1 MDPLPTIAIVGRPNV
16 GKSTLFNRLIGKR
29 HAVIAEEAGT
39 TRDRITHKFDCNE
52 ISTLLVD
59 TGGLEHEDKENIEAD
74 MQAQAKIAI
83 NEADLIFFIV
93 DISNELTVDDFA
105 AADILRK
112 SEKPVLLVANKAD
125 NPNIEENIYNFYEL
139 GFGDPIKIS
148 AIHKIGMEE
157 LVNKSGKILG
167 ELGFTNKEVKRID
180 DGKINLG
187 IIGKPNAGKSSLV
200 NALTGAEKVIVSE
213 IPGTT
218 RDTTDTEISYND
230 NIFNLLDTAGLK
242 RPGKTKRG
250 IEKFSALRSLKAIER
265 SDVVVLL
272 IDGDEGITSQDC
284 HIAEKALAENKGL
297 IIAVNKID
305 LFERSEEEKAKI
317 LRRLQRRFVF
327 VPWAPIIFISA
338 KNKRNTYEVLKLAK
352 TIYKVRRKRI
362 ATAEFNSFMQKIT
375 QKHLPASTKI
385 KKPKFM
391 YASQV
396 DINPPKFLMFFKNPA
411 NLHFSYPRYLENQIR
426 KEYGFNGT
434 SIDIQ
439 FQHKIESKT
448 KARAKAA

>member
-1 MDPLPTIAIVGRPNV
+1 MNPLPTIAIVGRPNV

-39 TRDRITHKFDCNE
+39 TRDRITHRFDCNE

-74 MQAQAKIAI
+74 IQSQAKVAI
-83 NEADLIFFIV
+83 NDADLILFIV
-93 DISNELTVDDFA
+93 DISSELTVDDFA

-112 SEKPVLLVANKAD
+112 SEKPVLLIANKAD
-125 NPNIEENIYNFYEL
+125 NPIIEENIYNFYEL

-148 AIHKIGMEE
+148 AIHKVGMEE
-157 LVNKSGKILG
+157 LANKSSKILD
-167 ELGFTNKEVKRID
+167 ELGFKKEEDKHED

-200 NALTGAEKVIVSE
+200 NALTGSEKVIVSE

-218 RDTTDTEISYND
+218 RDTTDTSISYND
-230 NIFNLLDTAGLK
+230 DIFNLLDTAGLK
-242 RPGKTKRG
+242 RPGRTKRG

-272 IDGDEGITSQDC
+272 IDGDEGVTSQDC
-284 HIAEKALAENKGL
+284 HIAEKALSEQKGL

-305 LFERSEEEKAKI
+305 LFEKSEEEKTKI
-317 LRRLQRRFVF
+317 LRKLQRRFIF

-338 KNKRNTYEVLKLAK
+338 KNKKNTYEVLKLAK
-352 TIYKVRRKRI
+352 KITKERNKRI

-375 QKHLPASTKI
+375 QKHLPASTKL

-396 DINPPKFLMFFKNPA
+396 DTEPPRFLMFFKNHS
-411 NLHFSYPRYLENQIR
+411 NLHFSYPRYIENEIR

-434 SIDIQ
+434 AIEIH
-439 FQHKIESKT
+439 FKHKNEEKT
-448 KARAKAA
+448 KEK

>member
-39 TRDRITHKFDCNE
+39 TRDRISYKFNCNDYN
-52 ISTLLVD
+52 TLLVD

-74 MQAQAKIAI
+74 IQSQAKVAI
-83 NEADLIFFIV
+83 NDADLILFVV
-93 DISNELTVDDFA
+93 DISNELTVDDFS

-112 SEKPVLLVANKAD
+112 SEKPVLLVANKSD
-125 NPNIEENIYNFYEL
+125 NPSMEANIYNFYEL
-139 GFGDPIKIS
+139 GFGEPVKIS
-148 AIHKIGMEE
+148 AIHKIGIEE
-157 LVNKSGKILG
+157 LTNKSSKILEG
-167 ELGFTNKEVKRID
+167 LGFNIKEEKID
-180 DGKINLG
+180 ESKINLG

-200 NALTGAEKVIVSE
+200 NALTGSEKVIVSE

-218 RDTTDTEISYND
+218 RDTTDTEITYNED
-230 NIFNLLDTAGLK
+230 TFNLLDTAGLK
-242 RPGKTKRG
+242 RPGRTKRG

-272 IDGDEGITSQDC
+272 IDGDQGVTSQDC
-284 HIAEKALAENKGL
+284 HIAEFVLNEQKGL

-305 LFERSEEEKAKI
+305 LFEKSEDEKTKI
-317 LRRLQRRFVF
+317 LRRLQRKFVF

-338 KNKRNTYEVLKLAK
+338 KNKKNTYEILKLAK
-352 TIYKVRRKRI
+352 RINKERAKRI

-434 SIDIQ
+434 AIDIKL
-439 FQHKIESKT
+439 QHKIVPKTKT
-448 KARAKAA
+448 KAV

>member
-1 MDPLPTIAIVGRPNV
+1 MNPLPTIAIVGRPNV

-74 MQAQAKIAI
+74 IQSQAKVAI
-83 NEADLIFFIV
+83 NDADLILFIV
-93 DISNELTVDDFA
+93 DISSELTVDDFA

-112 SEKPVLLVANKAD
+112 SEKPVLLIANKAD
-125 NPNIEENIYNFYEL
+125 NPSIEENIYNFYEL

-157 LVNKSGKILG
+157 LANKSSKILD
-167 ELGFTNKEVKRID
+167 ELGFKKEEDKHED
-180 DGKINLG
+180 DGKINIG

-200 NALTGAEKVIVSE
+200 NALTGSEKVIVSE

-230 NIFNLLDTAGLK
+230 DVFNLLDTAGLK
-242 RPGKTKRG
+242 RPGRTKRG

-272 IDGDEGITSQDC
+272 IDGDEGVTSQDC
-284 HIAEKALAENKGL
+284 HIAEKVLTEQKGL

-305 LFERSEEEKAKI
+305 LFEKSEEEKTKI
-317 LRRLQRRFVF
+317 LRKLQRRFIF

-338 KNKRNTYEVLKLAK
+338 KNKKNTYEVLKLAK
-352 TIYKVRRKRI
+352 KITKERTKRI

-375 QKHLPASTKI
+375 QKHLPASTKL

-396 DINPPKFLMFFKNPA
+396 DINPPRFLMFFKNSP
-411 NLHFSYPRYLENQIR
+411 NLHFSYPRYIENQIR

-434 SIDIQ
+434 AIDI
-439 FQHKIESKT
+439 FFKHKNEEKT
-448 KARAKAA
+448 KEK